1 MPDYAV
7 IDDDT
12 GQPLPANDD
21 IDVYTVDDITEGEV
35 TADDLQDYTAVL
47 TPGDGPGHEELADR
61 DLPLVG
67 YDDVADAAADAIY
80 DELRQTGYRQ
90 RADDLRAA
98 IEGTEDWA
106 VLLHDNP
113 DPDAMSASL
122 AFLEI
127 LEESGADGDIYHQ
140 GEINHQQNKVMVNQ
154 LEDLELTRE
163 IPDLDDYDS
172 IALLDTNPSNTSILG
187 DGENQYAI
195 DETFIDVLIDHHE
208 NWKDMDFYEDSE
220 KGFTD
225 LRTDRGSTASMMKDY
240 LDAMDI
246 EYGNELST
254 ALLVGIMADTDDLNP
269 KRRFSQDDIDA
280 VPELYSNITDRDG
293 LATIWDPPISE
304 DFLDLWA
311 EGIKNRK
318 KDESVV
324 YSYLGELDEPNAVS
338 GAAEVLLNLEGVDTA
353 LTYGLEETDDG
364 NEQIRISGRNNN
376 AKINLGEVIQNRF
389 GNGGGSLDSAGA
401 QIPITED
408 QFGQIATDYYDAD
421 TDERRQTHLDS
432 ILLSIEQNLEDLDRE
447 TS

>member
-12 GQPLPANDD
+12 GQPLPENDD
-21 IDVYTVDDITEGEV
+21 IDVYSVDDITEGEV
-35 TADDLQDYTAVL
+35 TAEDLQAYTAIL
-47 TPGDGPGHEELADR
+47 TPSEDPGHDELAET
-61 DLPLVG
+61 DLPVLG
-67 YDDVADAAADAIY
+67 YDDVYEAAADAIY
-80 DELRQTGYRQ
+80 EELRQTEHRQ
-90 RADDLRAA
+90 RADDLQAA
-98 IEGTEDWA
+98 IDDTGDWA
-106 VLLHDNP
+106 ILLHDNP

-127 LEESGADGDIYHQ
+127 LEENSADGDIYHQ

-187 DGENQYAI
+187 DGEDQYAI
-195 DETFIDVLIDHHE
+195 DETFIDILIDHHE
-208 NWKDMDFYEDSE
+208 NWKDKDFYEESK

-225 LRTDRGSTASMMKDY
+225 LRTDRGSSASMMKDY
-240 LDAMDI
+240 LDTMDI
-246 EYGNELST
+246 EYGTELAT
-254 ALLVGIMADTDDLNP
+254 ALLVGVMTDTDDLNP

-280 VPELYSNITDRDG
+280 VPELYETITDRDE
-293 LATIWDPPISE
+293 LATIWSPPISE

-364 NEQIRISGRNNN
+364 KEQIRISGRNNN

-389 GNGGGSLDSAGA
+389 NNGGGSLDSAGA

-408 QFGQIATDYYDAD
+408 QFGQIASDYYDAD
-421 TDERRQTHLDS
+421 TEQRRQTHLDS

>member
-12 GQPLPANDD
+12 EQPLPENDD
-21 IDVYTVDDITEGEV
+21 IDVYSVDDITAGEV
-35 TADDLQDYTAVL
+35 TADDLDGYTAVL
-47 TPGDGPGHEELADR
+47 APGEGTVSDELGDT
-61 DLPLVG
+61 DLPMVG
-67 YDDVADAAADAIY
+67 YDEVTDAAADAIY
-80 DELRQTGYRQ
+80 EELQQTGYRQ
-90 RADDLRAA
+90 RADDLRAS
-98 IEGTEDWA
+98 IEEDTDWA

-127 LEESGADGDIYHQ
+127 LEDSGADGDVYHQ

-154 LEDLELTRE
+154 LENLELTRE

-187 DGENQYAI
+187 DGEDQYPI
-195 DETFIDVLIDHHE
+195 DKTFIDVLIDHHG
-208 NWKDMDFYEDSE
+208 NWKDKDFYEESE
-220 KGFTD
+220 QGFTD
-225 LRTDRGSTASMMKDY
+225 LRMDRGSTGSIMKDY
-240 LDAMDI
+240 IDAMDI

-311 EGIKNRK
+311 EGIKNRT

-324 YSYLGELDEPNAVS
+324 HSYLGELDEPNAVS

-353 LTYGLEETDDG
+353 LTYGIEETDDG
-364 NEQIRISGRNNN
+364 TEQIRISGRNNN
-376 AKINLGEVIQNRF
+376 AKINLGEVIQTRF
-389 GNGGGSLDSAGA
+389 NNGGGSLDSAGA
-401 QIPITED
+401 QIPINED
-408 QFGQIATDYYDAD
+408 QFGQIAQDYYDAD
-421 TDERRQTHLDS
+421 TEERRKTHLES